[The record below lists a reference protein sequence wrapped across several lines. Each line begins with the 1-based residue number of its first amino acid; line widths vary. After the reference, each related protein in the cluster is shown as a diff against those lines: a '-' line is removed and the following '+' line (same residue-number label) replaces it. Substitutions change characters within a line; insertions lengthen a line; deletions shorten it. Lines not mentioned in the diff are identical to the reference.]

1 MVVRIR
7 RCTPCWDA
15 ESPASMGALR
25 AMAREAIAEWQLGL
39 QPLLTSANGWLRVPR
54 PRIANEGQSALTSR
68 QDRLSPK

>member
-1 MVVRIR
+1 
-7 RCTPCWDA
+7 
-15 ESPASMGALR
+15 MGALR

>member
-25 AMAREAIAEWQLGL
+25 AMAREAIAEWQLAAAS
-39 QPLLTSANGWLRVPR
+39 PDFCEWLAR